1 MTDDKWNSG
10 PSMEKGFWSI
20 VAQSGRVIALR
31 VTEEKLA
38 ERICFE
44 HNDYLHTLELL
55 DAAGVWTG
63 ADDFA
68 SDRVAAVLIE
78 LKEYRKPKP

>member
-1 MTDDKWNSG
+1 MSEKWNAG
-10 PSMEKGFWSI
+10 PSLEKGFWCI
-20 VAQSGRVIALR
+20 VGQSGRVIALR
-31 VTEEKLA
+31 VPDEKTA
-38 ERICFE
+38 NQICFE

-68 SDRVAAVLIE
+68 SDRVSMLIQLE
-78 LKEYRKPKP
+78 KSKVT